1 MLKVIANIF
10 FSIFLNSYKKFNASY
25 NIRLSPD
32 IFIKLL
38 KSKDKKI
45 NLRNVII
52 GRGVEINEGCSFFN
66 NPEIFGNVVLNKYVS
81 VSGPSTRICAE
92 VNKVTIGSF
101 SSIAS
106 NVIIQEFYHNYNLPT
121 TYNILNN
128 YFGLK
133 SKPIFTLSK
142 GDIQIGEDVWVG
154 SNSVILSGVKI
165 GRGAIVGAGS
175 IVTKNVEPYSIVGG
189 NPAVRIK
196 MRFSPETITRLENM
210 RWWTWDFE
218 TMNKNKEFFSENVDD
233 KF

>member
-1 MLKVIANIF
+1 MLKLIANIF

-25 NIRLSPD
+25 DIRLSPD
-32 IFIKLL
+32 VFIRLIR
-38 KSKDKKI
+38 SKNKRI

-66 NPEIFGNVVLNKYVS
+66 NPEMFGNVILDKYVS
-81 VSGPSTRICAE
+81 VSGPSTRICGE
-92 VNKVTIGSF
+92 INKVTIGAF

-128 YFGLK
+128 YFGVA

-142 GDIQIGEDVWVG
+142 GDIQIGEDVWIG

-165 GRGAIVGAGS
+165 GRGAVVGAGS
-175 IVTKNVEPYSIVGG
+175 VVTKNVEPYSIVAG
-189 NPAVRIK
+189 NPAVKIK
-196 MRFSPETITRLENM
+196 MRFSLEAIDKLESM
-210 RWWTWDFE
+210 RWWNWDFE
-218 TMNKNKEFFSENVDD
+218 TMNKNRNFFSEDVDD